1 MATPEPTTGMTPLD
15 YLKQADREMAAG
27 NGRKAAALLWKA
39 TETIFLQL
47 AKKRSLDLD
56 ELTRDYMDRI
66 DPVWKRR
73 FESWPAP
80 MDYSDQVDPAWN
92 LDLSLPS
99 GDLIPLAKALETDDS
114 VPALYYSGYLT
125 AASLLHDH
133 ALMDVLEDY
142 QLDSACKET
151 RKFVMKFQDDPH

>member
-80 MDYSDQVDPAWN
+80 VDYREQIDPAWN
-92 LDLSLPS
+92 LDLSLRS
-99 GDLIPLAKALETDDS
+99 DELIPLAKVLETDDS
-114 VPALYYSGYLT
+114 VRPLYYSGYLT
-125 AASLLHDH
+125 AASLLYDH

-142 QLDSACKET
+142 QLEDAYRGSRE
-151 RKFVMKFQDDPH
+151 FVLEFPSGLE

>member
-1 MATPEPTTGMTPLD
+1 MATPEPANEITSLE
-15 YLKQADREMAAG
+15 YLKQADNELADG
-27 NGRKAAALLWKA
+27 NSRKAAALMWKA
-39 TETIFLQL
+39 AETVFLQL
-47 AKKRSLDLD
+47 AKERLLDLD
-56 ELTRDYMDRI
+56 KLTKDYMDRM
-66 DPVWKRR
+66 DPVWKWRM
-73 FESWPAP
+73 ESWPAP

>member
-92 LDLSLPS
+92 LE
-99 GDLIPLAKALETDDS
+99 LE
-114 VPALYYSGYLT
+114 PALRRPHPVGQSSGNGRLCPC
-125 AASLLHDH
+125 L
-133 ALMDVLEDY
+133 VL
-142 QLDSACKET
+142 
-151 RKFVMKFQDDPH
+151 